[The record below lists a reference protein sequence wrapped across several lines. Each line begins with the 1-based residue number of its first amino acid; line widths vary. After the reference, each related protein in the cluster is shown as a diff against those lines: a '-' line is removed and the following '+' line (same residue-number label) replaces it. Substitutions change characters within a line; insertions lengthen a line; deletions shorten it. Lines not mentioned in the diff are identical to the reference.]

1 MDGGQHS
8 NQVEADENRTA
19 WLEKRGYK
27 IVRFWNNEVLDN
39 IEGVLT
45 RIEEHLEDPPH
56 LNHLPPPYLRQS
68 ELRCGRQGGRGLQR
82 SF

>member
-1 MDGGQHS
+1 QHS
-8 NQVEADENRTA
+8 NQIEADENRTA

-45 RIEEHLEDPPH
+45 RIEEHLDD
-56 LNHLPPPYLRQS
+56 LLT
-68 ELRCGRQGGRGLQR
+68 
-82 SF
+82 